1 MTIHLKPEVEK
12 LIEEHVKSG
21 SYQSADEYVERAVRA
36 LHEEEEW
43 LALSKAE
50 LNARIA
56 AGLAQLDRSEGISQ
70 EDAREQL
77 RLRKASATG
86 R

>member
-12 LIEEHVKSG
+12 LIQEHVQSG
-21 SYQSADEYVERAVRA
+21 SYQSADEYVEQAVRA

-43 LALSKAE
+43 LAQAKGE
-50 LNARIA
+50 LNSKIA
-56 AGLAQLDRSEGISQ
+56 AGLTQLDHDERVLPK
-70 EDAREQL
+70 DAREQL
-77 RLRKASATG
+77 RLRKASPTG